1 MLKGKSMYLP
11 QYMINI
17 IIGLSIP
24 VGAVQCFFGYRIFR
38 FILGLTGFLF
48 GGSLA
53 CVVAYIISQ
62 EELVAL
68 LAGIIGG
75 FIGAALMSALYFI
88 GIFLIGAF
96 LGGVMGTA
104 LFAVAKSSPNLSVLF
119 ILAVIAG
126 VITLIFQKSMIIIS
140 TGFGGAWSM
149 VIGIAYFIAPANL
162 ERMFGPNGIYL
173 YTIVLSWLAL
183 GMIGVFVQHKYREE
197 ESSAPDRKQIAALS
211 HTDKP

>member
-1 MLKGKSMYLP
+1 MRLP
-11 QYMINI
+11 QDLLNVI
-17 IIGLSIP
+17 IVSSIS
-24 VGAVQCFFGYRIFR
+24 VGFVQCFFGYRIFR

-53 CVVAYIISQ
+53 CVVVYTISQ
-62 EELVAL
+62 EELIAL

-75 FIGAALMSALYFI
+75 IIGAALMSALYFI

-96 LGGVMGTA
+96 LGGVIGTA
-104 LFAVAKSSPNLSVLF
+104 LFAVVKSSPDLSVLF

-126 VITLIFQKSMIIIS
+126 VITLIFQKSMIIVS

-149 VIGIAYFIAPANL
+149 VIGIAYFTTAAIAPANL
-162 ERMFGPNGIYL
+162 ERMFGSGGIYL
-173 YTIVLSWLAL
+173 YTIVLSWIAL

-197 ESSAPDRKQIAALS
+197 ESSAPDRKQIADLS